1 MAEFDQDNVGRVT
14 KDESSWFALPVNAKI
29 IVSDHIV
36 YVEPETKL
44 YRIALALARAFSLA
58 SLIAWFILLV
68 LLIVLVFS
76 MLNNLEVLQVMR
88 GQEIYF
94 QNTYGTHK

>member
-1 MAEFDQDNVGRVT
+1 MAEFDQDNEIRAT
-14 KDESSWFALPVNAKI
+14 KEESAWFALPVNAKI
-29 IVSDHIV
+29 VVADHIV
-36 YVEPETKL
+36 YVEPETKF

-88 GQEIYF
+88 GQEVFF
-94 QNTYGTHK
+94 QNTYGNHK